1 MSNSESIK
9 MKNLDPLTLALSG
22 RHIIEAS
29 AGTGKTYNIA
39 ELYIRLLLDKDLSPK
54 EILVMTF
61 TKDATQEIISRVE
74 ERIRQELTSY
84 RAENKVKDENYRKLK
99 KALLEVDEA
108 AIFTIHGFCKKVLSQ
123 QAFASGMDMDVSMEV
138 NTDDILLETVED
150 YFRNVINK
158 DTNKFNL
165 LKANKWHTPEKFLD
179 RNKGFK
185 NIIKSEYD
193 VVVESIKDI
202 QDYYINEKKNIVD
215 DLLKNKSFLFQELVT
230 AKDNKKPSIKK
241 EEARTV
247 EWNNILK
254 WLNDN
259 SFTSIPNDVSAF
271 VNGTRFAK
279 NTNKEYILERLLGLK
294 DIKDLYALL
303 RNEEEVNFFIANV
316 ESNQLAKQICQELRA
331 NFVSNKQSRFVLD
344 FDDLIVKLRDSLK
357 TSPELVRILQAE
369 YPVAL
374 IDEFQDTD
382 SMQYE
387 ILDTIYPSK
396 NISHSV
402 LDSESFKCGD
412 SGEILNQVQDDSKD
426 LLLLMIGDPK
436 QAIYG
441 FRGGDIYT
449 YLKAKKSAAY
459 QWSMDTNWRS
469 TDEMVQAYNRLF
481 FTTDFTVNANETQK
495 DVFSAGIDYKTVNST
510 PNSKGNNNKITFD
523 DDKKALT
530 YFSYQ
535 HEPKLPALPTNS
547 IKKALAEWTANE
559 IVTLLNSSKVAE
571 KDIAILVKSFGE
583 AKFIQQSLKN
593 KKISA
598 VYLSQKDS
606 IFESNEAKEILMV
619 LAGINELEND
629 SLLKQALST
638 SLLGGTAAKLADY
651 VKDGSDSFD
660 EAKAQAIELRKVWKK
675 DSVMTMLMQIL
686 HQYYVPRDDD
696 KERSLTN
703 ILHLAELI
711 KVAENKYKHP
721 HQLIKWFK
729 QQLNDNASN
738 SEENVLRLE
747 SDSNLIKIITIHGSK
762 GLEYPVVFIPYS
774 TSINTKAFQEKTINK
789 YYDKDSNKTVYKIG
803 KGVKDIVSQE
813 LIEESMRLLYV
824 AVTRASQRCYIG
836 VANFK
841 SFEKSSLAQFFKQES
856 GGLIIQGEENTLVQ
870 EFSDSDLENCKS
882 FGLINSNSAIE
893 VELESKIAKN
903 INIDSSWRIL
913 SYSSIIEDNSE
924 YIPNADD
931 KNSDESKDEAIGT
944 KSQNLDY
951 RFSATKGADIGN
963 ILHNVLEVTDFE
975 KGIQKSDLMS
985 QLIKYPN
992 IVKSDDEGKLINWLD
1007 ECLDASIPLIDDN
1020 SQSFKLKD
1028 LNNCNTLKEPE
1039 FHIPLNNDSLWQDQ
1053 LGKVLTNYRGNAERV
1068 ELPNKMKLYGMLKGF
1083 IDLIF
1088 EYKGKFYVADYKSN
1102 YLGDKLSDYSQQA
1115 MQDKNRKSFYDL
1127 QYLIYSVALHRYLKI
1142 NKSDYDFS
1150 KDFGGVYYLY
1160 LRGMKDGHGVYQ
1172 AKPSFEIIESLDKLF
1187 AGNK

>member
-1 MSNSESIK
+1 MSNSKSTN
-9 MKNLDPLTLALSG
+9 MKNLDPKDIGLSG

-39 ELYIRLLLDKDLSPK
+39 ELYIRLLLDKGLSPK

-99 KALLEVDEA
+99 KALLEIDEA

-123 QAFASGMDMDVSMEV
+123 QAFASGMDIDISMEV

-150 YFRNVINK
+150 YFRDVVNK

-165 LKANKWHTPEKFLD
+165 LKANKWHTPEKFIKD
-179 RNKGFK
+179 FK
-185 NIIKSEYD
+185 NIIKSEYEIVCD
-193 VVVESIKDI
+193 NAQISTDEIIK
-202 QDYYINEKKNIVD
+202 EKSTIATSLENNPEIVK
-215 DLLKNKSFLFQELVT
+215 LFIGSKTPKEKEGLRAKELPKVMSWLNNKDTLVKLDSSVKLFLNKTQ
-230 AKDNKKPSIKK
+230 ANKKCYEGIFQPIG
-241 EEARTV
+241 E
-247 EWNNILK
+247 
-254 WLNDN
+254 LNDLQ
-259 SFTSIPNDVSAF
+259 
-271 VNGTRFAK
+271 K
-279 NTNKEYILERLLGLK
+279 QYISLSSE
-294 DIKDLYALL
+294 
-303 RNEEEVNFFIANV
+303 N
-316 ESNQLAKQICQELRA
+316 LAKQICLELRA

-387 ILDTIYPSK
+387 ILDTIYP
-396 NISHSV
+396 
-402 LDSESFKCGD
+402 LDESAND
-412 SGEILNQVQDDSKD
+412 R
-426 LLLLMIGDPK
+426 LLLMIGDPK

-441 FRGGDIYT
+441 FRGGDIFT
-449 YLKAKKSAAY
+449 YLTAKKSAAC

-481 FTTDFTVNANETQK
+481 FTTDFVVNANETQK

-510 PNSKGNNNKITFD
+510 PNSKGNNNKIAFD

-535 HEPKLPALPTNS
+535 HDPKLPTDS
-547 IKKALAEWTANE
+547 IKKAIATWTANE
-559 IVTLLNSSKVAE
+559 IVNLLNSGKVAE

-583 AKFIQQSLKN
+583 ARFIQQALKK

-598 VYLSQKDS
+598 IYLSQKDS

-638 SLLGGTAAKLADY
+638 SLLGGTAAKLAEY

-660 EAKAQAIELRKVWKK
+660 RAKYEAIELRKVWKK
-675 DSVMTMLMQIL
+675 DNVMTMLMQIL
-686 HQYYVPRDDD
+686 HQHHVPRDDD

-729 QQLNDNASN
+729 QQLHDNTSS

-747 SDSNLIKIITIHGSK
+747 SDSNLIKIVTIHGSK
-762 GLEYPVVFIPYS
+762 GLEYPIVFIPYS

-789 YYDKDSNKTVYKIG
+789 YYDKKSGETVYKIG
-803 KGVKDIVSQE
+803 KGVKGIVNQE

-836 VANFK
+836 VASFK

-856 GGLIIQGEENTLVQ
+856 DGLIIQGEENTLVQ
-870 EFSDSDLENCKS
+870 EFDDSDLENCKS
-882 FGLINSNSAIE
+882 LGLINLNSATE
-893 VELESKIAKN
+893 VKLEPKIANN

-924 YIPNADD
+924 YIPDTDD
-931 KNSDESKDEAIGT
+931 KTSDESKDETIAT

-975 KGIQKSDLMS
+975 KGTQKSDLTS

-992 IVKSDDEGKLINWLD
+992 TVKSDDEDKLINWLD
-1007 ECLDASIPLIDDN
+1007 ECLDAPISLIDDN
-1020 SQSFKLKD
+1020 SQSFKLED
-1028 LNNCNTLKEPE
+1028 LSKSNTLKEPE

-1053 LGKVLTNYRGNAERV
+1053 LGKVLTKYRSNGERV

-1102 YLGDKLSDYSQQA
+1102 YLGDKLSDYTQQA

-1142 NKSDYDFS
+1142 NKSDYDFT

-1172 AKPSFEIIESLDKLF
+1172 AKPSFETIESLDKLF
-1187 AGNK
+1187 AGDK